1 MVEGK
6 WTTTYR
12 RKRYDG
18 EFTYTEWITEEEL
31 LADIAKSTPPSGK
44 RSVTNVYVDPATG
57 KLVVEYDDGLT

>member
-1 MVEGK
+1 MAKGK

-44 RSVTNVYVDPATG
+44 RAVTNVYIDPATG
-57 KLVVEYDDGLT
+57 KLIVEYDDGLI